1 MKQRKWTTWDGSP
14 ERERKQESK
23 KARKKKRKELW
34 EFYGI
39 DDHKDQEIAEREI
52 NGAQAI
58 RFLKAIKL
66 EFNFL
71 ENVSESDRGKKANE
85 LEMDLNRKKER
96 KESVRRIF
104 PDWWPKRPRNC
115 WCEINY
121 SKVIRFLKTSK
132 LEKLIFWRKW

>member
-1 MKQRKWTTWDGSP
+1 MDYLRWIS
-14 ERERKQESK
+14 RERK

-34 EFYGI
+34 EFYRI
-39 DDHKDQEIAEREI
+39 DDQKDQEIAEREI

-85 LEMDLNRKKER
+85 LEMDLNRKKG
-96 KESVRRIF
+96 
-104 PDWWPKRPRNC
+104 KR
-115 WCEINY
+115 
-121 SKVIRFLKTSK
+121 
-132 LEKLIFWRKW
+132 

>member
-1 MKQRKWTTWDGSP
+1 MDYLRWIS
-14 ERERKQESK
+14 RERK

-85 LEMDLNRKKER
+85 LEMDLNRKKG
-96 KESVRRIF
+96 
-104 PDWWPKRPRNC
+104 KR
-115 WCEINY
+115 
-121 SKVIRFLKTSK
+121 
-132 LEKLIFWRKW
+132 